1 MLDLR
6 ADSRADAM
14 TERRAEVR
22 VDLLVT
28 GPDSYREDGLAKVIR
43 KQVTSKAKQKAIGSL
58 SIRDGS
64 NKGR

>member
-1 MLDLR
+1 
-6 ADSRADAM
+6 M

-43 KQVTSKAKQKAIGSL
+43 KQVASKAKQKAMGSL